1 MVPGMAGRT
10 KREIR
15 DQDVQGLKCLRKIR
29 PLLSRLRK
37 VGTERDRAGNR
48 RLFMDQYCALI
59 LMALFSPAVQSL
71 RDLQRACALDKVRKR
86 LGVTRASLGSMSE
99 SVAIFDPAPLK
110 EIAAELGHTI
120 RSRPDR
126 RFDAVG
132 QRITAVDG
140 TVIETV
146 TRVAELSWT
155 PKAKGKHLSA
165 YRLHTHFEV
174 LSGKAVRIDTTSA
187 NTKGEADER
196 AVMERTVEGDRCYVL
211 DRGYAKFGLW
221 NVIHA
226 KGSSYVCRVRD
237 KIAAT
242 VVQVND
248 LTDAD
253 RAASVI
259 SDEIVDLGWKSR
271 HRTRPDHPVRLIR
284 VAVKPHESYRG
295 MQGPHCDGVL
305 RLVTNRLDLPAE
317 LIAEMY
323 RLRWVIEM
331 FFRTFKQLLGCR
343 HLFSCDHN
351 GVEIQA
357 YCGMIVCMLILLY
370 TGEKP
375 NRAMYQMVWYYL
387 IGLAS
392 LKELEAFIASR
403 K

>member
-1 MVPGMAGRT
+1 VPNMAGRA

-59 LMALFSPAVQSL
+59 LMGLFSPAIESL

-86 LGVTRASLGSMSE
+86 LGVNRASLGSLSE

-110 EIAAELGHTI
+110 EIASELGHTI

-140 TVIETV
+140 TVIDTV
-146 TRVAELSWT
+146 KRVAELSWT

-174 LSGKAVRIDTTSA
+174 LSGKALRIDATSA
-187 NTKGEADER
+187 SPKGDADER
-196 AVMERTVEGDRCYVL
+196 AVLQRTIEADRCYVL
-211 DRGYAKFGLW
+211 DRGYISYQLW
-221 NVIHA
+221 NAINA
-226 KGSSYVCRVRD
+226 AGSSYVCRSSDRTL
-237 KIAAT
+237 AT
-242 VVQVND
+242 VTHVND

-253 RAASVI
+253 RAANVI
-259 SDEIVDLGWKSR
+259 SDEIVDLGWKAK
-271 HRTRPDHPVRLIR
+271 HRTRPDHSVRLVC
-284 VAVKPHESYRG
+284 VAVKPHESSRG
-295 MQGPHCDGVL
+295 TLGPHCDGVL

-331 FFRTFKQLLGCR
+331 FFRTFKQLLGCG
-343 HLFSCDHN
+343 HLFSDKHN

-357 YCGMIVCMLILLY
+357 YCAMIVCMLILIY

-375 NRAMYQMVWYYL
+375 NRAMYQMVWYEL

-392 LKELEAFIASR
+392 LKELEGFIR
-403 K
+403 TRR

>member
-1 MVPGMAGRT
+1 MAASK

-59 LMALFSPAVQSL
+59 LMSLFSPVIESL

-86 LGVTRASLGSMSE
+86 LGVNRASLGSLSE

-110 EIAAELGHTI
+110 EIAVELGHTI
-120 RSRPDR
+120 RSKPSS
-126 RFDAVG
+126 RFAAVG
-132 QRITAVDG
+132 QPITAVDG

-146 TRVAELSWT
+146 KRVAELSWT
-155 PKAKGKHLSA
+155 PKADGKHLSA

-174 LSGKAVRIDTTSA
+174 LSGKAVRIDATSA
-187 NTKGEADER
+187 NTKGDADER
-196 AVMERTVEGDRCYVL
+196 AVLERTIEADRCYVL

-221 NVIHA
+221 NVVHS

-242 VVQVND
+242 VTQASE
-248 LTDAD
+248 LTEAD
-253 RAASVI
+253 HAAGVI
-259 SDEIVDLGWKSR
+259 SDEIVELGWKSR
-271 HRTRPDHPVRLIR
+271 HRTRPDHPVRLIC

-323 RLRWVIEM
+323 RLRWMIEM
-331 FFRTFKQLLGCR
+331 FFRTFKQLLGCG
-343 HLFSCDHN
+343 HLFSDKHN

-357 YCGMIVCMLILLY
+357 YCAMIVCMLILIY
-370 TGEKP
+370 TGERP
-375 NRAMYQMVWYYL
+375 NRAIYQMVWYYL

-392 LKELEAFIASR
+392 LKELEAFIKSR

>member
-1 MVPGMAGRT
+1 MPNMAGRT
-10 KREIR
+10 KRGIR

-59 LMALFSPAVQSL
+59 LMGLFSPAIESL

-86 LGVTRASLGSMSE
+86 LGVSRASLGSLSE
-99 SVAIFDPAPLK
+99 SVAVFDPAPLK
-110 EIAAELGHTI
+110 EIASELGHTI

-140 TVIETV
+140 TVIDTV
-146 TRVAELSWT
+146 KRVAELSWT

-174 LSGKAVRIDTTSA
+174 LSGKALRIDATSA
-187 NTKGEADER
+187 SPKGDADER
-196 AVMERTVEGDRCYVL
+196 AVLQRTIEADRCYVL
-211 DRGYAKFGLW
+211 DRGYISERLW
-221 NVIHA
+221 NAISA
-226 KGSSYVCRVRD
+226 AGSSYVCRSSDRTL
-237 KIAAT
+237 AT
-242 VVQVND
+242 VTHVND

-253 RAASVI
+253 RAANVI
-259 SDEIVDLGWKSR
+259 SDEIVDLGWKAK
-271 HRTRPDHPVRLIR
+271 HRTRPDHPVRLVC
-284 VAVKPHESYRG
+284 VAVKPHESSRG
-295 MQGPHCDGVL
+295 TLGPHCDGVL

-317 LIAEMY
+317 LIAEIY
-323 RLRWVIEM
+323 RLRWIIEM

-357 YCGMIVCMLILLY
+357 YCAMIVCMLILLY

-392 LKELEAFIASR
+392 LKELEAFIKTR

>member
-1 MVPGMAGRT
+1 MAGRR

-59 LMALFSPAVQSL
+59 LMSLFSPAIQSL
-71 RDLQRACALDKVRKR
+71 RDLQRACLLDKVRKR
-86 LGVTRASLGSMSE
+86 LGVTRASIGSLSE

-110 EIAAELGHTI
+110 EIAVELGHTI
-120 RSRPDR
+120 RGKPNH

-132 QRITAVDG
+132 QQITAVDG

-146 TRVAELSWT
+146 KRVAELSWT

-174 LSGKAVRIDTTSA
+174 LSGKAVRIDATPASP
-187 NTKGEADER
+187 KGDADER
-196 AVMERTVEGDRCYVL
+196 AVLQRTIEPDRCYVL
-211 DRGYAKFGLW
+211 DRGYISYRLW
-221 NVIHA
+221 NAINA
-226 KGSSYVCRVRD
+226 AGSSYVCRSSDRTLARVLH
-237 KIAAT
+237 T
-242 VVQVND
+242 NE
-248 LTDAD
+248 LTEAD
-253 RAASVI
+253 HAASVI

-271 HRTRPDHPVRLIR
+271 HRTLPDHQMRLIC
-284 VAVKPHESYRG
+284 VAVKTHESYRG
-295 MQGPHCDGVL
+295 RKGPECDGVL

-331 FFRTFKQLLGCR
+331 FFRTFKQLLGCG
-343 HLFSCDHN
+343 HLFSDKHN

-357 YCGMIVCMLILLY
+357 YCAMIVCMLILIY

-392 LKELEAFIASR
+392 LKELEAFIRSR

>member
-1 MVPGMAGRT
+1 MG
-10 KREIR
+10 
-15 DQDVQGLKCLRKIR
+15 
-29 PLLSRLRK
+29 
-37 VGTERDRAGNR
+37 
-48 RLFMDQYCALI
+48 
-59 LMALFSPAVQSL
+59 
-71 RDLQRACALDKVRKR
+71 LDKVCKR
-86 LGVTRASLGSMSE
+86 LGVSRASLGSLSA

-126 RFDAVG
+126 RFDSVG

-174 LSGKAVRIDTTSA
+174 LSGKAARIDATSA
-187 NTKGEADER
+187 SPKGDADER
-196 AVMERTVEGDRCYVL
+196 AVLERTIEADRCYIL
-211 DRGYAKFGLW
+211 DRGYISYRLW
-221 NVIHA
+221 NAINSA
-226 KGSSYVCRVRD
+226 GSSYVCRSSDRT
-237 KIAAT
+237 AAT
-242 VVQVND
+242 VMQVNE
-248 LTDAD
+248 LTEVD
-253 RAASVI
+253 RAAGVV
-259 SDEIVDLGWKSR
+259 SDELVDLGWKSR
-271 HRTRPDHPVRLIR
+271 HRIRPDHPVRLIC
-284 VAVKPHESYRG
+284 VAVKPHAGCGNMRG
-295 MQGPHCDGVL
+295 PTCDGVL

-392 LKELEAFIASR
+392 LKELEAFIKSR